1 MPALPTSFFGRCKRA
16 LRHMRHGSAHGK
28 QLFPPATLAAIEQ
41 AITQGEQRH
50 RAEIRLIIEPGL
62 DARAAFNNTSN
73 RQRARA
79 LFAQYGV
86 WDTEEN
92 CGVLIYINLAAR
104 EVDIVAD
111 RHVSRLVPETDWQ
124 TICRTMTSGFALGDY
139 HAATLSALEQLN
151 TLLARHYPADG
162 KRPNQLPNDALI
174 L

>member
-1 MPALPTSFFGRCKRA
+1 MTTQATSFFGRCRRAWRHMTSGTGAGKRA
-16 LRHMRHGSAHGK
+16 
-28 QLFPPATLAAIEQ
+28 FPAATLQAIEQ

-50 RAEIRLIIEPGL
+50 RAEVRLIVEPGL
-62 DARAAFNNTSN
+62 DARSAFNNVTN

-92 CGVLIYINLAAR
+92 CGVLIYINLAERA
-104 EVDIVAD
+104 VDIVAD
-111 RHVSRLVPETDWQ
+111 RHVGRLVADTEWQ
-124 TICRTMTSGFALGDY
+124 TICRTMTTGFAQGDY
-139 HAATLSALEQLN
+139 HGSTLSALEQLN

-162 KRPNQLPNDALI
+162 PRPNQLPNDAVI

>member
-1 MPALPTSFFGRCKRA
+1 MATQPTTFFGRCMRAWRHMTSGTGAGKRA
-16 LRHMRHGSAHGK
+16 
-28 QLFPPATLAAIEQ
+28 FPTSTLQAIEQ
-41 AITQGEQRH
+41 AITLGEQRH
-50 RAEIRLIIEPGL
+50 RAEVRLIVEPGL
-62 DARAAFNNTSN
+62 DARSAFNNVSN

-111 RHVSRLVPETDWQ
+111 RHVGRLVADAEWQ
-124 TICRTMTSGFALGDY
+124 TICRTMTTGFAQGDY
-139 HAATLSALEQLN
+139 HAPTLSALEQLN

-162 KRPNQLPNDALI
+162 TRPNQLPNDAVI

>member
-1 MPALPTSFFGRCKRA
+1 MANLPTTFFRRLQRAWRHGTTSTAAGKRA
-16 LRHMRHGSAHGK
+16 
-28 QLFPPATLAAIEQ
+28 FPPATLEAIEQ

-50 RAEIRLIIEPGL
+50 RAEVRLIVEPGL
-62 DARAAFNNTSN
+62 DARSAFNNTSN

-111 RHVSRLVPETDWQ
+111 RHVGRAVADTEWQ
-124 TICRTMTSGFALGDY
+124 TICRTMTQGYAQGDY
-139 HAATLSALEQLN
+139 QASTLSALEQLN
-151 TLLARHYPADG
+151 TLLARLYPAG
-162 KRPNQLPNDALI
+162 GERPNQLPNDALI